1 MNEKVSAPHDGI
13 IYNKRKCVNIMKGY
27 LDLKRYAFDVIV
39 NERAYPCEI
48 DLEAA
53 DVWDAEDQ
61 IRETICSR
69 FARDEDDFKTLF
81 KCAARQFRKEFAAA
95 LDRSAIDDVHEA

>member
-1 MNEKVSAPHDGI
+1 M
-13 IYNKRKCVNIMKGY
+13 
-27 LDLKRYAFDVIV
+27 KRYAFDVIV
-39 NERAYPCEI
+39 NDRPYTCEI
-48 DLEAA
+48 DLEAD

-69 FARDEDDFKTLF
+69 FSRDEDDFKILF

-95 LDRSAIDDVHEA
+95 LDRADIEDVHEV